1 MEKLYHILNFIFI
14 HILFALV
21 KTTFVVSLYV
31 GAVDNDKSLLIITG
45 LSVLAEQ
52 CLKHI
57 YRVAKKDYEAT
68 MVTTEVRYD
77 SGTDEY

>member
-14 HILFALV
+14 HILFILV
-21 KTTFVVSLYV
+21 KTAFVVSLYI

-45 LSVLAEQ
+45 LSVMAEQ

-57 YRVAKKDYEAT
+57 WRVAKIDYEKS
-68 MVTTEVRYD
+68 MEQEVYYE